1 MRRAVGAAGLGLR
14 PRRQTP
20 LAQVWQAHPLHPR
33 RNDGPVSPRNV
44 SPFSFTSWR
53 PPLPFR
59 TATTHPPHQSA
70 FPTHPTPAPA
80 TTSRP
85 PSAAAPAACSPPRST
100 RCGLPTPGP
109 TSTSRASG
117 VGTAPAPAQNILR
130 DSNIGHA
137 DGRAGHFAR
146 AALAKLPTPA
156 HPGPTPHRSFPP
168 NTPHFRR
175 HHPAQRLRRC
185 ARPAH
190 GPLPHLPGALCC
202 RLPTATTAHSVAQ
215 LWPSLS
221 LLLLSPPQSAG
232 PTPALR
238 TLQVPMARG
247 PRAR

>member
-1 MRRAVGAAGLGLR
+1 MRRAVGAAGFGLR

-20 LAQVWQAHPLHPR
+20 LAQVWQAHPPHPR

-109 TSTSRASG
+109 TSTSRAPG

-146 AALAKLPTPA
+146 AASAKLPTPA

-168 NTPHFRR
+168 QYP
-175 HHPAQRLRRC
+175 P
-185 ARPAH
+185 
-190 GPLPHLPGALCC
+190 
-202 RLPTATTAHSVAQ
+202 
-215 LWPSLS
+215 
-221 LLLLSPPQSAG
+221 LSPTPSCSAT
-232 PTPALR
+232 PTMRPPRPWTPAPSAWSPL
-238 TLQVPMARG
+238 LPPAKGDDG
-247 PRAR
+247 P